1 MCKLVID
8 EYSQK
13 KEGEGRA
20 RSQQR
25 MWRLCQL
32 SPQGLWSVDCI
43 TGVPLL
49 RSRGQHLCCCV
60 SQPLSMSW
68 WGLGGD
74 FLWPDGSLQ
83 GRGYLSSQHLHLK
96 QLEISAPAQEKR
108 SGQSLHRT
116 HDSQLLS
123 PPLCLPS
130 THSPVCHHQHP
141 QNVISATPWLCDLK
155 QVAQPCLTCKTD
167 CHTSCRVILKIT
179 FGDSPECPSLSA
191 FIKCQSPLTS
201 CFWQVSL
208 LPRGRWQLRTDA
220 WC

>member
-20 RSQQR
+20 RSQRR

-60 SQPLSMSW
+60 SQPLSVSW

-96 QLEISAPAQEKR
+96 QLEISAPAQKR
-108 SGQSLHRT
+108 DLGRASTALMTANFCPH
-116 HDSQLLS
+116 
-123 PPLCLPS
+123 LC
-130 THSPVCHHQHP
+130 VCHQP
-141 QNVISATPWLCDLK
+141 IAQCDTINTPRMSS
-155 QVAQPCLTCKTD
+155 QPLPGYVTLSKL
-167 CHTSCRVILKIT
+167 H
-179 FGDSPECPSLSA
+179 SL
-191 FIKCQSPLTS
+191 
-201 CFWQVSL
+201 V
-208 LPRGRWQLRTDA
+208 
-220 WC
+220 